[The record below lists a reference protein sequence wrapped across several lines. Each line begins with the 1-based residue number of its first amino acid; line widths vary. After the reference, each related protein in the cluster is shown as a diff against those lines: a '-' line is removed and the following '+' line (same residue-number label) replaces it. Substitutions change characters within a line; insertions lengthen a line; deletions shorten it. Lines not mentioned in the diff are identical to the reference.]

1 MAPDSRH
8 VRRPQVRALGFA
20 PPATVPVEPL
30 PALLL
35 SERRWS
41 FPFDG
46 GFRPPIRR
54 GAASAGHGRFLL
66 PAHCPGGGRA
76 KVRPRRGRMCRA
88 RDERAALPP
97 CSVLEIR
104 PWNHQPGCILNPGSE
119 RTPVRQATAT
129 AATSPPSSR
138 RPPAAPRTRRRR
150 ARVKLG
156 LRRSPMPLFSSATSF
171 AMTWCT
177 TFQS

>member
-30 PALLL
+30 PAPLL

-46 GFRPPIRR
+46 GFSPPIRR
-54 GAASAGHGRFLL
+54 GAASAGHGRFFL
-66 PAHCPGGGRA
+66 PARRPGGDRTE
-76 KVRPRRGRMCRA
+76 VWPRRGRICCA

-97 CSVLEIR
+97 GSVLEVCPR
-104 PWNHQPGCILNPGSE
+104 SRQPGGILNPEPE
-119 RTPVRQATAT
+119 RTPVRQGIELAS
-129 AATSPPSSR
+129 AANRHGHGIQVIDLRQLRADPQGVAGSSFR
-138 RPPAAPRTRRRR
+138 
-150 ARVKLG
+150 L
-156 LRRSPMPLFSSATSF
+156 LMFS
-171 AMTWCT
+171 
-177 TFQS
+177 